1 MNAFKKFTLVAALAC
16 AASSAVY
23 AQAGPG
29 GGVGT
34 GDGTG
39 GAAGTSGGGAGT
51 TGWLAIE
58 PTMSA
63 RGRLITSSRIL
74 PADGSNTE
82 ASTTALAAAQ
92 STTVLGGPSAP
103 AGERDVNIMTK

>member
-1 MNAFKKFTLVAALAC
+1 VF
-16 AASSAVY
+16 

-39 GAAGTSGGGAGT
+39 AAAGTSEGGGGT
-51 TGWLAIE
+51 TGWLANS

-63 RGRLITSSRIL
+63 RGRVVTATRIL

-92 STTVLGGPSAP
+92 STTVLGAPAAP
-103 AGERDVNIMTK
+103 AGERDVNIRTK

>member
-1 MNAFKKFTLVAALAC
+1 MNAFKKITFAAALAFA
-16 AASSAVY
+16 AASPVF

-63 RGRLITSSRIL
+63 RGRVVATTRIM
-74 PADGSNTE
+74 PADGSHTD
-82 ASTTALAAAQ
+82 ASMTALAAAQ
-92 STTVLGGPSAP
+92 STTVLGGAPAP
-103 AGERDVNIMTK
+103 AGERDVNVPSK

>member
-1 MNAFKKFTLVAALAC
+1 MNAFKKITFAAALAIA
-16 AASSAVY
+16 AASPVF

-39 GAAGTSGGGAGT
+39 AAAGTSDGGAGT
-51 TGWLAIE
+51 TGWLAIA

-63 RGRLITSSRIL
+63 RGRIVASTRIL

-92 STTVLGGPSAP
+92 STTVLGGSPAP
-103 AGERDVNIMTK
+103 AGERDVNIRTK

>member
-1 MNAFKKFTLVAALAC
+1 MNTFQKFTFAAALTFA
-16 AASSAVY
+16 AASSVM

-39 GAAGTSGGGAGT
+39 AGAGTSDGGSGT
-51 TGWLAIE
+51 TGWLAIA
-58 PTMSA
+58 PTMSS
-63 RGRLITSSRIL
+63 RGRTVFSSRIL

-92 STTVLGGPSAP
+92 STTVLGGAPAP
-103 AGERDVNIMTK
+103 AGERDVNVRTK